1 MFWPFG
7 KKKEKP
13 AVFEYKK
20 GTGEL
25 DTLKANRLA
34 DSAYEMTAAVAAET
48 GERKAG
54 SEATRKCARLLH
66 EELGKYCD
74 DTLIT
79 SFRSSEVSYN
89 GVLKLIAVSAPII
102 LILDLAGCSVIA
114 LALFC
119 FTVFLALREYLLCD
133 GMRKQFFRVCD
144 MTNVHGVIEPQ
155 GECTDTIVFT
165 AHHDAAPLYTIGKDD
180 RKNMFLSLHLPLI
193 HFCVTGLITVT
204 GVITDIFTGELF
216 SVNLPPVFV
225 IVLLALLIISS
236 GIYIR
241 LWRLISDKYSPGIGD
256 NLVSSCVLVQLA
268 RYFSW
273 KKRKGEGFTGTRLVF
288 ASFDGEECGLK
299 GSSWWYHNHK
309 NQLVSP
315 VVINLD
321 SLCSASDLTFI
332 TKDVNGLVPLSSA
345 LASELS
351 RIADRMGYSS
361 KVGGLPLFA
370 GATDAASASREDL
383 EAVTVTAVPL
393 DGASSVIPM
402 YVKIINENGG
412 KLDDAVGIPED
423 QLRKAAKSAVCKINI
438 DSDLRL
444 AMTAGIREHFF
455 AHPEHFDPRQYCA
468 DGRSYIKELVEHKIK
483 EVLGSEGSAAG
494 VMELVNANK

>member
-7 KKKEKP
+7 KKKEKS
-13 AVFEYKK
+13 AVFESKR

-165 AHHDAAPLYTIGKDD
+165 AHHDSAPLYTIGKDD
-180 RKNMFLSLHLPLI
+180 RKNMFLSMHLPLI
-193 HFCVTGLITVT
+193 HFCVTGLITVA

-225 IVLLALLIISS
+225 IVLLALLILSS

-393 DGASSVIPM
+393 DGASSVIHT
-402 YVKIINENGG
+402 ENDTLENVER
-412 KLDDAVGIPED
+412 KVLEEVISICIRFAED
-423 QLRKAAKSAVCKINI
+423 RGC
-438 DSDLRL
+438 
-444 AMTAGIREHFF
+444 TAPPS
-455 AHPEHFDPRQYCA
+455 PEHHLTLENTEKRLQIT
-468 DGRSYIKELVEHKIK
+468 RS
-483 EVLGSEGSAAG
+483 
-494 VMELVNANK
+494 